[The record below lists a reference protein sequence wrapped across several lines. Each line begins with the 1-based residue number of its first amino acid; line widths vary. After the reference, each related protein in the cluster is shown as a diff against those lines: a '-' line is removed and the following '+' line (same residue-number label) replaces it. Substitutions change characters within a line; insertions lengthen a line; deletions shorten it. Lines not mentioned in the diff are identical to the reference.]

1 MNDENL
7 SSENGWHHQLKSRIN
22 NVEKLSKLISLSDS
36 ELKALGNS
44 SRLKMSITPHFL
56 SLIDKNNTNCPL
68 RKQAIPTS
76 QELNISEDDLSDP
89 CGEERDM
96 VVNGLVHRYPDRV
109 LLLVTNLCAMYCRH
123 CTRRRLTNK
132 KETSLSQEHLDNAYS
147 YIKKNKKIRDVLI
160 SGGDPLILSDEK
172 IESIL
177 KSLRAI
183 EHIEIIRIG
192 TRIPVVLPQRITPQL
207 VSTLKKYHPL
217 YISIHFNHSKEI
229 SKETKIACEMLAD
242 AGIPL
247 GSQTVL
253 LKGINDNTKVMMNLM
268 HELLKIRVRPYYIYQ
283 CDLSQGIEHFRTR
296 VSEGIEIIEYL
307 RGHTS
312 GFAVPTFVV
321 DGIGGGGKM
330 PLMPNY
336 VLSQGHNKW
345 VFRNY
350 EGLICNYT
358 EPANYSYEPPANI
371 EKYIDSNDQKNITGV
386 GELLS
391 DSNTIN
397 IVPQNLARHQRRKI

>member
-1 MNDENL
+1 VNDENL

-268 HELLKIRVRPYYIYQ
+268 HELLKIRVKPYYIYQ
-283 CDLSQGIEHFRTR
+283 CDLAPGTAHFRTT
-296 VSEGIEIIEYL
+296 VATGIKIIESL
-307 RGHTS
+307 RGYTT
-312 GFAVPTFVV
+312 GYAVPEYVI
-321 DGIGGGGKM
+321 DAPGGGGKV
-330 PLMPNY
+330 PISPEYIISKSKGNIIIKNWKNEIY
-336 VLSQGHNKW
+336 VYPENKQTR
-345 VFRNY
+345 VSREEIF
-350 EGLICNYT
+350 
-358 EPANYSYEPPANI
+358 I
-371 EKYIDSNDQKNITGV
+371 EKGV
-386 GELLS
+386 
-391 DSNTIN
+391 
-397 IVPQNLARHQRRKI
+397 R

>member
-1 MNDENL
+1 VNDENL

-283 CDLSQGIEHFRTR
+283 CDLAPGTAHFRTT
-296 VSEGIEIIEYL
+296 VATGIKIIESL
-307 RGHTS
+307 RGYTT
-312 GFAVPTFVV
+312 GYAVPEYVI
-321 DGIGGGGKM
+321 DAPGGGGKV
-330 PLMPNY
+330 PISPEYIISKSKGNIIIKNWKNEIY
-336 VLSQGHNKW
+336 VYPENKQTR
-345 VFRNY
+345 VSREEIF
-350 EGLICNYT
+350 
-358 EPANYSYEPPANI
+358 I
-371 EKYIDSNDQKNITGV
+371 EKGV
-386 GELLS
+386 
-391 DSNTIN
+391 
-397 IVPQNLARHQRRKI
+397 R

>member
-1 MNDENL
+1 VNDENL

-268 HELLKIRVRPYYIYQ
+268 HELLKIRVRPYYMYQ
-283 CDLSQGIEHFRTR
+283 ADLTAGTEHFRTKINK
-296 VSEGIEIIEYL
+296 GLEIIRNI
-307 RGHTS
+307 RGFTS
-312 GFAVPTFVV
+312 GIAVPHYII
-321 DGIGGGGKM
+321 DAPGGGGKI
-330 PLMPNY
+330 PLLPKYLISKKGKKLRLKNY
-336 VLSQGHNKW
+336 IGKE
-345 VFRNY
+345 Y
-350 EGLICNYT
+350 EY
-358 EPANYSYEPPANI
+358 I
-371 EKYIDSNDQKNITGV
+371 E
-386 GELLS
+386 
-391 DSNTIN
+391 
-397 IVPQNLARHQRRKI
+397 

>member
-268 HELLKIRVRPYYIYQ
+268 HELLKIRVKPYYIYQ
-283 CDLSQGIEHFRTR
+283 CDLAPGTAHFRTT
-296 VSEGIEIIEYL
+296 VATGIKIIESL
-307 RGHTS
+307 RGYTT
-312 GFAVPTFVV
+312 GYAVPEYVI
-321 DGIGGGGKM
+321 DAPGGGGKV
-330 PLMPNY
+330 PISPEYIISKSKGNIIIKNWKNEIY
-336 VLSQGHNKW
+336 VYPENKQTR
-345 VFRNY
+345 VSREEIF
-350 EGLICNYT
+350 
-358 EPANYSYEPPANI
+358 I
-371 EKYIDSNDQKNITGV
+371 EKGV
-386 GELLS
+386 
-391 DSNTIN
+391 
-397 IVPQNLARHQRRKI
+397 R